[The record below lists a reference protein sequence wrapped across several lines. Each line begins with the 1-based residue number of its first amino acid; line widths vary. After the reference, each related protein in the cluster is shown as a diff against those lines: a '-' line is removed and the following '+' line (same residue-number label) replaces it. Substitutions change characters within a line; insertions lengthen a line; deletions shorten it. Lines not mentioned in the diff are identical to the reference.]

1 MAHFF
6 NDGLECEYSL
16 IYQLQHADKRKL
28 YHRHAGHGLQ
38 GTSFFFGEQMGR
50 MVGGYNVYQPE
61 LTAARRA
68 SRSACFLMAGLHLI
82 RVPNV
87 R

>member
-1 MAHFF
+1 MRH
-6 NDGLECEYSL
+6 L
-16 IYQLQHADKRKL
+16 L
-28 YHRHAGHGLQ
+28 YYLFDAESTLVCQFEHTDQRELYGRHAGHGFQ
-38 GTSFFFGEQMGR
+38 STPFFLGEQMGG
-50 MVGGYNVYQPE
+50 MVGGYYVYQPE